1 MPAPVGEEEGGPR
14 EHDPEGAH
22 QVNDA
27 RAGGVGSLCVERP
40 KIGWDGVGKTRQELQ
55 QTKGDPSRG

>member
-14 EHDPEGAH
+14 EHDPEGEH
-22 QVNDA
+22 QVNNA
-27 RAGGVGSLCVERP
+27 RVGGVGYLCMEHQKSRLRRCR
-40 KIGWDGVGKTRQELQ
+40 KTCQELC